1 MGLLYVLRSKECFID
16 STLVTSAPYPY
27 HPEQHS
33 KLLDRGTFATGT
45 YRET

>member
-16 STLVTSAPYPY
+16 STLVTSAPY